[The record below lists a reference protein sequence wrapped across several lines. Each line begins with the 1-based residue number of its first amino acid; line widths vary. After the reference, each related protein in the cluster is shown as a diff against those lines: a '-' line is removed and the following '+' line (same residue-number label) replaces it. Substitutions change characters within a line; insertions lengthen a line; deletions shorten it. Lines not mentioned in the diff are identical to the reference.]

1 MKFLHLLLTFLLI
14 TFSSEGDTYA
24 LSACEIENDSTTKT
38 TAKITC
44 TVDSGSGIHGT
55 TFVDNYLKINGNDTA
70 NKTSTATL
78 GGCTAAATGTALTI
92 TCTTVTGATAGKYYN
107 LTAITEAASSG
118 VFTTTGQ
125 TGNGVTIATKD
136 DSTKVYEGQA
146 SSENSNSNSNSSDG
160 NNSGN
165 FLKYTLVYLLLF
177 LF

>member
-1 MKFLHLLLTFLLI
+1 MKFLHLILTFLLI
-14 TFSSEGDTYA
+14 AFSSEDTYA

-44 TVDSGSGIHGT
+44 TVADATMNG
-55 TFVDNYLKINGNDTA
+55 FAFADNYLKIKGNDDA
-70 NKTSTATL
+70 NKTSTASL

-92 TCTTVTGATAGKYYN
+92 TCTKVTGATAGKYYI
-107 LTAITEAASSG
+107 LSEITEAASSG

-125 TGNGVTIATKD
+125 TGNGISLANKG

-146 SSENSNSNSNSSDG
+146 SSDDPNTNTSN
-160 NNSGN
+160 GN
-165 FLKYTLVYLLLF
+165 FLKNTLVYLFLF

>member
-44 TVDSGSGIHGT
+44 TVVDATMNG
-55 TFVDNYLKINGNDTA
+55 FAFADNYLKINGNA
-70 NKTSTATL
+70 EGNKTSSATL
-78 GGCTAAATGTALTI
+78 GGCTAAASGTTCTI
-92 TCTTVTGATAGKYYN
+92 TCTKVTGATAGKYYI
-107 LTAITEAASSG
+107 LSAIESAASSG

-125 TGNGVTIATKD
+125 TGNGITLGKKD

-146 SSENSNSNSNSSDG
+146 SSDDPNSNTSN
-160 NNSGN
+160 GN
-165 FLKYTLVYLLLF
+165 FLKYTSVYLLLF

>member
-1 MKFLHLLLTFLLI
+1 MKFLYLVITFLLI

-44 TVDSGSGIHGT
+44 TVADATMNG
-55 TFVDNYLKINGNDTA
+55 FAFADNYLKIKGNDEA
-70 NKTSTATL
+70 NKTSTASL
-78 GGCTAAATGTALTI
+78 GGCTAAATGTACTI

-107 LTAITEAASSG
+107 LTAIAEAASSG

-125 TGNGVTIATKD
+125 TGNGITLGKKD

-146 SSENSNSNSNSSDG
+146 SSDDPNSNTSN
-160 NNSGN
+160 GN

>member
-44 TVDSGSGIHGT
+44 TVVDATMNG
-55 TFVDNYLKINGNDTA
+55 FAFADNYLKINGNHND
-70 NKTSTATL
+70 NSTSTASL
-78 GGCTAAATGTALTI
+78 GGCTAAVSSTTFTI
-92 TCTTVTGATAGKYYN
+92 RFTTVTGATAGKYYN
-107 LTAITEAASSG
+107 LTAIAEAATSG

-125 TGNGVTIATKD
+125 TGNGSTIATKD

-146 SSENSNSNSNSSDG
+146 SSDDPNSNTSN
-160 NNSGN
+160 GN
-165 FLKYTLVYLLLF
+165 FLKYTSVYLLLF